1 MSAPITAKNTDST
14 SKYPSRPLT
23 YNDLLRTMSKERL
36 ILYINTRLDFMD
48 ERQLRLVLNFIK
60 GFSYDTPEN

>member
-23 YNDLLRTMSKERL
+23 YNDLLRTMNKEKL
-36 ILYINTRLDFMD
+36 ILYITNRLDYMND
-48 ERQLRLVLNFIK
+48 QQLRLILSFIQ
-60 GFSYDTPEN
+60 GFTSRN